1 MNRRFSGTK
10 ESQCQDLAERIQ
22 TIPQGTTDYCL
33 HKVLTHQ
40 SKFISG
46 YRTVFFHHAD
56 SVSIRFHVERQL
68 RHECIATS
76 METLATHGSRRRGTG
91 DDPAGPYRI
100 LQLCSPFTH
109 LFSFAVDALQIA
121 RTLRPTS
128 RRLGL
133 SGGPQNRHQKP
144 ANVQATAKIPRIQHQ
159 GAADPTCHGADRV
172 LVAVCVLQSR
182 VGYLLSD
189 TRSMHGI
196 TTGTFVL
203 LRSFR
208 YADNRCFFLC
218 RSELQTDWASLLF
231 RLDFYGLPI
240 ELEHVPGEELL
251 RSITSMQQG
260 TITMQQPTCQ

>member
-1 MNRRFSGTK
+1 MI
-10 ESQCQDLAERIQ
+10 QQDLIGFFNSVPHSRI
-22 TIPQGTTDYCL
+22 C
-33 HKVLTHQ
+33 
-40 SKFISG
+40 S
-46 YRTVFFHHAD
+46 A
-56 SVSIRFHVERQL
+56 
-68 RHECIATS
+68 
-76 METLATHGSRRRGTG
+76 
-91 DDPAGPYRI
+91 
-100 LQLCSPFTH
+100 LQLTLCR
-109 LFSFAVDALQIA
+109 LQEHFGQPA
-121 RTLRPTS
+121 EDLAFQ
-128 RRLGL
+128 
-133 SGGPQNRHQKP
+133 GGPQNRHQKP

-172 LVAVCVLQSR
+172 PCVAVCVLQSR